1 MDQYNRL
8 LDVCN
13 NESDEQRDKSIM
25 DMINQNN
32 QTLLDH
38 DKSLQNT
45 NDHHHLHQLEVL
57 QEQSEQNMQQFYET
71 NSETSTSLQ
80 QNHHQQIF
88 EQNIP
93 NNKQKS
99 DLQKQFFESSSIN
112 NTKSIQQNQFN
123 NQNYI
128 QSSQEIQNVQIHKGR
143 SKSNPYSTYD
153 LRFIFIN
160 FNLINN

>member
-8 LDVCN
+8 LDVFN

-45 NDHHHLHQLEVL
+45 NDHHHHHQLEVL

-112 NTKSIQQNQFN
+112 NTKSNMF
-123 NQNYI
+123 
-128 QSSQEIQNVQIHKGR
+128 
-143 SKSNPYSTYD
+143 
-153 LRFIFIN
+153 
-160 FNLINN
+160 